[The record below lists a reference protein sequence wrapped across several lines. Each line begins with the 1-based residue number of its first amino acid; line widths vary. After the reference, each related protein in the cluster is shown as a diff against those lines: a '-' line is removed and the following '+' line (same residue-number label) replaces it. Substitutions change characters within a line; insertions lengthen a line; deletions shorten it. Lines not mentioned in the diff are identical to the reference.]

1 MRKASKCTLVD
12 YKYDKDRAI
21 GTYVQDQSPIL
32 KDNYEARK
40 NSDIHERTADLDM
53 GFKFASIPKSIY
65 IQMQQMGIADDPQ
78 AIMKFLEQNP
88 QYKTTNKRL
97 I

>member
-1 MRKASKCTLVD
+1 MRKASKCILTD
-12 YKYDKDRAI
+12 FKYDKDKAV
-21 GTYVQDQSPIL
+21 GSYVQDERPIL
-32 KDNYEARK
+32 EDNFEARK

-53 GFKFASIPKSIY
+53 GFRFASIPRSEY
-65 IQMQQMGIADDPQ
+65 IKLQKMGIADDPQ
-78 AIMKFLEQNP
+78 ALMKYLEQNP